1 MLKFFRKVCIMLAMS
16 IGLCM
21 TGCNGGAETSVSE
34 SSSPE
39 ATEKVRSVGITYST
53 WFPPLTG
60 EKWGTPV
67 LGNYYSA
74 DEDVL
79 NQHAEWIAGAGVD
92 FIVIDWTNGI
102 DYVKGVQD
110 GNHQYIEAATDE
122 LFRVFRERVD
132 AGKPTPKIIIATGI
146 DTADKAQAFVDG
158 RMDRKVNQI
167 WEDYYGNP
175 KYADLIFQYNDK
187 PLIMMYLA
195 TSACVAKEGSQIY
208 QDDRL
213 TIRFFTGFLGEQ
225 QNLLK
230 PGTRISKYGYWS
242 WWERGNNSYAVKADG
257 TTECIT
263 ISAAWVGSNPDAET
277 ALNNP
282 NAAWLPENGA
292 VGRRGGQTFREQWD
306 MAIDLDPDIVLIQSF
321 NEWISETM
329 PNKAAE
335 ELDPE
340 YSNDIEPSVELG
352 TLYLDILR
360 EKSEEFKK
368 Q

>member
-1 MLKFFRKVCIMLAMS
+1 MKLLRKIGIMLAMC
-16 IGLCM
+16 IGLNLVACGEDKNEP
-21 TGCNGGAETSVSE
+21 TPT
-34 SSSPE
+34 PE
-39 ATEKVRSVGITYST
+39 PTAKVRSVGITYST

-74 DEDVL
+74 DETVL

-132 AGKPTPKIIIATGI
+132 AGLPTPKIVIASGI

-158 RMDRKVNQI
+158 RVDRKVNQI
-167 WEDYYGNP
+167 WDDYYGNP
-175 KYADLIFQYNDK
+175 EYADLIYHYNNK

-225 QNLLK
+225 NNLLK

-242 WWERGNNSYAVKADG
+242 WWERGNNAYAVKADG
-257 TTECIT
+257 SAECIT
-263 ISAAWVGSNPDAET
+263 ISAAWVGHNPDEET

-292 VGRRGGQTFREQWD
+292 VGRRNGQTFREQWD
-306 MAIDLDPDIVLIQSF
+306 MAIGLDPDIVIVQSW
-321 NEWISETM
+321 NEWISETL
-329 PNKAAE
+329 PYKAAE
-335 ELDPE
+335 ELNPE

-352 TLYLDILR
+352 TMYLDILR
-360 EKSEEFKK
+360 EKSEEYKTK
-368 Q
+368 